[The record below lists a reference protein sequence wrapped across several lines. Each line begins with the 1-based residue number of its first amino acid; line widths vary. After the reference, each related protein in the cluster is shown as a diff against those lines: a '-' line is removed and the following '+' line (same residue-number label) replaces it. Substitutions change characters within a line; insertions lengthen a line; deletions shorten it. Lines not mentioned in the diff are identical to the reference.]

1 MLTFPLAEFSA
12 AQHCFP
18 GASSESTGPFLSSSH
33 CWPCSCQHFLLTP
46 PGHLPGEWSEQKN
59 PGMEAKRI
67 WPFQCVHQANG
78 QLVTIMGIHSRVS
91 QWNQR
96 PSFALKMGNI
106 FIQHK
111 PTESDLVCCIYF
123 HGELSKTAIICLP
136 CVCTKQ
142 EGVPVYSCCNTA
154 NDRLKGKQSCLR
166 HQRASIDLWEI
177 SKWENIGFCWKS

>member
-1 MLTFPLAEFSA
+1 MPAGSGELEIWLMLTFPLAEFSA

-111 PTESDLVCCIYF
+111 PTVW
-123 HGELSKTAIICLP
+123 LSLLHLFPWWTFQDSNYLSAL
-136 CVCTKQ
+136 CV
-142 EGVPVYSCCNTA
+142 
-154 NDRLKGKQSCLR
+154 
-166 HQRASIDLWEI
+166 HQTRGCSSL
-177 SKWENIGFCWKS
+177 FLLQHR